1 MDDIFNKLPY
11 TDDNRDYTYF
21 RMEDFYNFCKRNHWE
36 MDKVKT
42 GNLLKRL
49 EDIFVEEE
57 RVRVKNQ
64 QPRLIKIKAMK
75 KIEASVSAT
84 KYQEEDF

>member
-1 MDDIFNKLPY
+1 
-11 TDDNRDYTYF
+11 
-21 RMEDFYNFCKRNHWE
+21 

-42 GNLLKRL
+42 GNLIKRL

-75 KIEASVSAT
+75 KIEANVSKT
-84 KYQEEDF
+84 KYQQEDF